1 MAPRTAPR
9 FAPRKRP
16 AKRKAAPLGRVA
28 VVDIGSNTVRMV
40 VYDVPARLPVPLF
53 NEKAQCALARGLT
66 KTGRL
71 NPEGADEA
79 FRSLARFIRL
89 SRAMGVER
97 LELVATA
104 AVRNASDGRAFVQAI
119 ERRFRVKVEVPSG
132 AEEARLA
139 ALGLLSGVPAADG
152 LLGDLGGGSLDLVV
166 LDKGK
171 FRQNATLPLGHL
183 ILPERAGD
191 VPAKAKAIVNEHLE
205 GLPWIGRIKG
215 RSLYAVGGSWRTIAR
230 MFIEQTRHPLH
241 VIDNYAIETEEALRL
256 ADLIAGLSPRTLL
269 KIPTIP
275 NRRAETL
282 PYAAMVMRALLEIAR
297 PARMIFSGFGMR
309 EGKLLESLPPAMRKQ
324 DPLVSGA
331 ATLAERAGRFSISGE
346 EIRDW
351 IEPLFPDDN
360 PDARRLRL
368 VASLLSD
375 IGWTEHPD
383 YRGEHA
389 FHRVLRLPFAG
400 LTHSDRVHLALAIFV
415 RYNGAADSPL
425 VAPVMSLLRKGE
437 LEQVQVLGLALRLA
451 HTVSGSAPGLL
462 SRTSLKI
469 KKNELVLQ
477 VPEDGTPFVSETVE
491 RRLRTL
497 GRAKGLSAR
506 IA

>member
-1 MAPRTAPR
+1 MARRTASR
-9 FAPRKRP
+9 FAPRSNS
-16 AKRKAAPLGRVA
+16 AKRKAPPLGRVA
-28 VVDIGSNTVRMV
+28 VIDIGSNTVRMV

-71 NPEGADEA
+71 NPQGVEEA
-79 FRSLARFIRL
+79 FRILARFVRL

-104 AVRNASDGRAFVQAI
+104 AVRNASDGQAFVQEI
-119 ERRFRVKVEVPSG
+119 ERRFRVAVDTLSG

-139 ALGLLSGVPAADG
+139 ALGLLSGVPDADG

-166 LDKGK
+166 LDRGK

-183 ILPERAGD
+183 VLPERAED
-191 VPAKAKAIVNEHLE
+191 SSAKAKAIVNDHLKR
-205 GLPWIGRIKG
+205 LPWIDRIKG
-215 RSLYAVGGSWRTIAR
+215 RNLYAVGGSWRTIAR
-230 MFIEQTRHPLH
+230 MFIEQTQYPLH
-241 VIDNYAIETEEALRL
+241 VIDNYTVDTKEALRL
-256 ADLIAGLSPRTLL
+256 AELIAGLSPRTLL

-275 NRRAETL
+275 SRRAETL
-282 PYAAMVMRALLEIAR
+282 PYAALVLRALLDIAK
-297 PARMIFSGFGMR
+297 PARLIFSGFGMR
-309 EGKLLESLPPAMRKQ
+309 EGKLLESLPAAVRRQ
-324 DPLVSGA
+324 NPLVSGA
-331 ATLAERAGRFSISGE
+331 ATLAERTGRFSISGE

-351 IEPLFPDDN
+351 IAPLFPKDT
-360 PDARRLRL
+360 PAERRLRL

-400 LTHSDRVHLALAIFV
+400 LTHSDRVHLALAIFI

-425 VAPVMSLLRKGE
+425 VASVLSLLRKGE
-437 LEQVQVLGLALRLA
+437 LERAQVLGLALRLA

-462 SRTSLKI
+462 SRTRLKV
-469 KKNELVLQ
+469 KKGELVLR
-477 VPEDGTPFVSETVE
+477 VPEDGAPFVSETVE

-497 GRAKGLSAR
+497 GRAMGLNAR